1 MKFKKI
7 LASVLSAVMMLQSL
21 TVASFAEQTDKDYR
35 DLSELCGLEQTK
47 AIALTDEEVEEMN
60 RIVAADYA
68 KSDSYNTTKSAFY
81 DYSTDYYYNQMND
94 VEKKLYDD
102 IKIACDNFIASNVN
116 LSTDMM
122 SETITYDTSITKDRM
137 VQVYRAFY
145 YSNPQYFFLS
155 NGYYYSTSGGAMAP
169 MIIQGEYESF
179 LLDSTRDSY
188 ESKIT
193 SVTNSWLTEI
203 NKLSDVLE
211 KERWIADQIC
221 NTVDYVFTDYDQSLA
236 GALVDKECVCNGY
249 AMTFAYFCNAIGLDT
264 ITVVSY
270 NHAWNRINLYGSWYE
285 VDTTWMDATE
295 YGYINYNWYN
305 KSHNTFLANDQESA
319 HVIDYTYATGLVF
332 DVPACNSDTVT
343 VPAVSGLK
351 ATAGDKSVKLTW
363 TKMTG
368 ATKYRVQRTTGSS
381 WSTIDYP
388 TTNSYTDTGLTN
400 GTTYK
405 YRVLAYVN
413 GTWTTPSASVSAKPF
428 SAIPQNLKATAGN
441 KKVTLSWS
449 AVSGATKYR
458 LQRTTG
464 SSWSTIS
471 YPTTASYT
479 DTSVTNGTTY
489 KYRVLA
495 YVNGAWGTA
504 SSAVSA
510 TPKAA
515 TTVPQ
520 NVKATAGD
528 KKVTITWSAVS
539 GATKY
544 RLQRTTGSSWSTIVY
559 PTTTSYVDTSVTN
572 GTTYKYRVLAYVNG
586 AWSSASSVVSATPFN
601 ATPQNVKAT
610 AGDKSVKLTWTAVSG
625 ATKYRVQRLN
635 GSTWSTISYP
645 TTTSYTDTSV
655 ANGTTYKY
663 RVLAYV
669 NGAWGTASSAVSAT
683 PKAAT
688 TVPQNVK
695 ATAGDKKVTITWSA
709 VSGATKYRLQRT
721 TGSSWSTIVYPTTTS
736 YTDTGLTNG
745 TTYKYRVLA
754 YVNGAWGSASSV
766 VSVTPES
773 NAPEILNVRISD
785 GVITLSYTAVSGAT
799 KYRVQ
804 VYNGTSWVT
813 LGYSASTSF
822 VDTDLTRGSYKYR
835 VLAYVDGEWGTPSD
849 VFSFIYV

>member
-68 KSDSYNTTKSAFY
+68 KSKSYNTTKSAFY
-81 DYSTDYYYNQMND
+81 DYSTDYYYNQMNT

-102 IKIACDNFIASNVN
+102 IKAACDKFIASNVN

-332 DVPACNSDTVT
+332 
-343 VPAVSGLK
+343 
-351 ATAGDKSVKLTW
+351 
-363 TKMTG
+363 
-368 ATKYRVQRTTGSS
+368 
-381 WSTIDYP
+381 
-388 TTNSYTDTGLTN
+388 
-400 GTTYK
+400 
-405 YRVLAYVN
+405 
-413 GTWTTPSASVSAKPF
+413 
-428 SAIPQNLKATAGN
+428 
-441 KKVTLSWS
+441 
-449 AVSGATKYR
+449 
-458 LQRTTG
+458 
-464 SSWSTIS
+464 
-471 YPTTASYT
+471 
-479 DTSVTNGTTY
+479 
-489 KYRVLA
+489 
-495 YVNGAWGTA
+495 
-504 SSAVSA
+504 
-510 TPKAA
+510 
-515 TTVPQ
+515 
-520 NVKATAGD
+520 
-528 KKVTITWSAVS
+528 
-539 GATKY
+539 
-544 RLQRTTGSSWSTIVY
+544 
-559 PTTTSYVDTSVTN
+559 
-572 GTTYKYRVLAYVNG
+572 
-586 AWSSASSVVSATPFN
+586 
-601 ATPQNVKAT
+601 
-610 AGDKSVKLTWTAVSG
+610 
-625 ATKYRVQRLN
+625 
-635 GSTWSTISYP
+635 
-645 TTTSYTDTSV
+645 
-655 ANGTTYKY
+655 
-663 RVLAYV
+663 
-669 NGAWGTASSAVSAT
+669 
-683 PKAAT
+683 
-688 TVPQNVK
+688 
-695 ATAGDKKVTITWSA
+695 
-709 VSGATKYRLQRT
+709 
-721 TGSSWSTIVYPTTTS
+721 
-736 YTDTGLTNG
+736 
-745 TTYKYRVLA
+745 
-754 YVNGAWGSASSV
+754 
-766 VSVTPES
+766 
-773 NAPEILNVRISD
+773 
-785 GVITLSYTAVSGAT
+785 
-799 KYRVQ
+799 
-804 VYNGTSWVT
+804 
-813 LGYSASTSF
+813 
-822 VDTDLTRGSYKYR
+822 
-835 VLAYVDGEWGTPSD
+835 
-849 VFSFIYV
+849 